1 MNIIVTL
8 LAGLAIFPAVFSFGF
23 QPNEGP
29 TLLFT
34 VLPAVF
40 EQLPFG
46 TLFFIGFLVAFL
58 FAALTSAFSMVE
70 IIVATIGK
78 GDEKKRKKLSWTS
91 GLLIFLVGIPCCLS
105 YGVLSDVHLF
115 GKTFFDIADF
125 TVSNVLMPSGAL
137 LISLFIP
144 LKISKSE
151 LLAEMRNGSNA
162 GKAFFYTWF
171 YLLRFIVPL
180 AIIIVFLNLIG
191 ILSF

>member
-1 MNIIVTL
+1 M
-8 LAGLAIFPAVFSFGF
+8 
-23 QPNEGP
+23 
-29 TLLFT
+29 
-34 VLPAVF
+34 
-40 EQLPFG
+40 
-46 TLFFIGFLVAFL
+46 
-58 FAALTSAFSMVE
+58 
-70 IIVATIGK
+70 
-78 GDEKKRKKLSWTS
+78 
-91 GLLIFLVGIPCCLS
+91 IFLVGIPCCLS

-162 GKAFFYTWF
+162 GKTFFYTWF

>member
-1 MNIIVTL
+1 M
-8 LAGLAIFPAVFSFGF
+8 
-23 QPNEGP
+23 
-29 TLLFT
+29 
-34 VLPAVF
+34 
-40 EQLPFG
+40 
-46 TLFFIGFLVAFL
+46 
-58 FAALTSAFSMVE
+58 
-70 IIVATIGK
+70 
-78 GDEKKRKKLSWTS
+78 
-91 GLLIFLVGIPCCLS
+91 IFLVGIPCCLS

>member
-78 GDEKKRKKLSWTS
+78 GDEKEEKKTVMDERA
-91 GLLIFLVGIPCCLS
+91 F
-105 YGVLSDVHLF
+105 DLF
-115 GKTFFDIADF
+115 GR
-125 TVSNVLMPSGAL
+125 NPMLLVL
-137 LISLFIP
+137 
-144 LKISKSE
+144 
-151 LLAEMRNGSNA
+151 
-162 GKAFFYTWF
+162 W
-171 YLLRFIVPL
+171 RFE
-180 AIIIVFLNLIG
+180 
-191 ILSF
+191 